1 MPEINLSRFVCL
13 FCINSDTCLAEKE
26 KKNVEKKHVF
36 IMVQQEPG
44 MLVTQQLLKALPIC
58 AKQE

>member
-26 KKNVEKKHVF
+26 KKCRKEACFYNGT
-36 IMVQQEPG
+36 PG
-44 MLVTQQLLKALPIC
+44 AWNAGYPAATESPANMC
-58 AKQE
+58 